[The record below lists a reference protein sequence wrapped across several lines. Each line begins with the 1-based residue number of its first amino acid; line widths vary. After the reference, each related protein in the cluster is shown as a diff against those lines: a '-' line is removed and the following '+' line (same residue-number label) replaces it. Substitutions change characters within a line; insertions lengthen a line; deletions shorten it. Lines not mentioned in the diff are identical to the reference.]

1 MCDLVCVV
9 VTLTQCLASEKMM
22 FINIRDNFNQRKYI
36 FFIKIIFLPL
46 RIVIRRE
53 LTLILLT

>member
-36 FFIKIIFLPL
+36 LFIKIIFLPL